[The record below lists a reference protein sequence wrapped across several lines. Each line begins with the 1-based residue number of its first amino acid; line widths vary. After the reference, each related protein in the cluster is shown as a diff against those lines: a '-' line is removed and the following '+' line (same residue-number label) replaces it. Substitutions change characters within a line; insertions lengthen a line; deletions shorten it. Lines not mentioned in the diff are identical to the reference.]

1 MNNFRH
7 LPLKITISLKSK
19 TANRGQKSVNC
30 FSNVDYY
37 FWQSPWDYFS
47 DFGDSIS
54 SLHYSH
60 SFSSTTLMLLR
71 KWDAVSFYETVIIIG
86 T

>member
-37 FWQSPWDYFS
+37 FFGKVPGIISLILATLSPRY
-47 DFGDSIS
+47 I
-54 SLHYSH
+54 
-60 SFSSTTLMLLR
+60 
-71 KWDAVSFYETVIIIG
+71 TVIHSHLLH
-86 T
+86 